1 MITLVEELDWD
12 SEGYHKTEP
21 LWETGGQIT
30 LDVDQEFIR
39 CSTQVDR

>member
-1 MITLVEELDWD
+1 MIMLVEELDWD
-12 SEGYHKTEP
+12 GEGYHKPEP
-21 LWETGGQIT
+21 LQETGGQTT